1 MIRFGADAVFHSKG
15 TNLSD
20 EVGAHEIAHES
31 HGNHAVIAWSSRGN
45 HIAIAWSS
53 RGNHASITSS

>member
-20 EVGAHEIAHES
+20 EVGAHGIEYES
-31 HGNHAVIAWSSRGN
+31 HRNHSVIAWSSRGN
-45 HIAIAWSS
+45 HIAFA
-53 RGNHASITSS
+53 